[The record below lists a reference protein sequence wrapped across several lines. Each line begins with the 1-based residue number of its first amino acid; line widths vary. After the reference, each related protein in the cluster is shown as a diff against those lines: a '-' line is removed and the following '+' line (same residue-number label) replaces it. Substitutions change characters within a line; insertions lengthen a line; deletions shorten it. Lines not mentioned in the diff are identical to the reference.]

1 MRQRGRSTFA
11 QSRDQYLRMVRSVGE
26 NFTRPDDDWATVL
39 FVESRRGIEVVAI
52 SPEYLASDEAKQ
64 RLALEVIPSYVG
76 ERRGYR
82 VALVA
87 SSWFTSYALP
97 AGHGLQLPPLL
108 AEPGRHEVVT
118 VQVADIG
125 HQELWFAKIERF
137 KVVPPQLGEWQRFEG
152 DLVGRFAVSLRR
164 AFRPQG

>member
-1 MRQRGRSTFA
+1 MRKRPSSFTH
-11 QSRDQYLRMVRSVGE
+11 SRDQYLRMVRSVGE
-26 NFTRPDDDWATVL
+26 HFTRPDDDWAPVM
-39 FVESRRGIEVVAI
+39 FVESRRGIEIVAI
-52 SPEYLASDEAKQ
+52 GPDYLASAEAKEK
-64 RLALEVIPSYVG
+64 LALEVIPSFVS

-82 VALVA
+82 VALVT

-97 AGHGLQLPPLL
+97 AGLDLQLPPLL
-108 AEPGRHEVVT
+108 SEPGRHEVVT

-125 HQELWFAKIERF
+125 RQELWFAKIERF
-137 KVVPPQLGEWQRFEG
+137 KIAPPRLGEWQLFEG